1 MKRILLMALLL
12 SGLFVSCTEYNQLM
26 KTTNVYY
33 RYEAAKQAYTA
44 GHYSQCYQLIEPLLI
59 RLKGTEH
66 AEESLFL
73 MALSHYNLGDFE
85 TSTMYFDQY
94 VKTYP
99 KGVYAE
105 SARFMSGRA
114 SYLQSP
120 DPRLDQ
126 SPTYTAI
133 ASLQKFLDYYPMS
146 DKRSEVND
154 MIFQLQDRLVQKEFA
169 NALLY
174 YNLGTYTGN
183 CTNGGSNYEA
193 CIVTAENV
201 LKSYPYTN
209 LREDL
214 YWLILRSRYRLAIN
228 SVEEKAEDRFRET
241 IDEYYGFKNE
251 FADSKHIAEANRI
264 FEHSNKRLSHN
275 ISREAE
281 EELRRMERQLRKE

>member
-1 MKRILLMALLL
+1 VL
-12 SGLFVSCTEYNQLM
+12 S
-26 KTTNVYY
+26 
-33 RYEAAKQAYTA
+33 
-44 GHYSQCYQLIEPLLI
+44 LIDLLI

-146 DKRSEVND
+146 GKRSEVND
-154 MIFQLQDRLVQKEFA
+154 MIFSCRTPRPAEFA
-169 NALLY
+169 KRVLY
-174 YNLGTYTGN
+174 YIWEHIQKLH
-183 CTNGGSNYEA
+183 
-193 CIVTAENV
+193 
-201 LKSYPYTN
+201 K
-209 LREDL
+209 R
-214 YWLILRSRYRLAIN
+214 
-228 SVEEKAEDRFRET
+228 KA
-241 IDEYYGFKNE
+241 
-251 FADSKHIAEANRI
+251 
-264 FEHSNKRLSHN
+264 
-275 ISREAE
+275 
-281 EELRRMERQLRKE
+281 